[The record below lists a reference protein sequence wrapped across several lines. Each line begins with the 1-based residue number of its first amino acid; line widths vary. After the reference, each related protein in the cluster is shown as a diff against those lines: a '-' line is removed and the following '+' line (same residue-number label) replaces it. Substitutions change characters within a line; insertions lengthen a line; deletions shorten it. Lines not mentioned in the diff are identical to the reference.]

1 MKIFFVL
8 FLLFVSCKTTEL
20 KKVKTR
26 TTEKTIA
33 TKDSNQQQYLLATL
47 KNPNTVK
54 DVKSLIVN
62 SGLTWNS
69 LEIDDNSLKVA
80 SIAVP
85 SDKKSFWIKKLLTTG
100 VFSDVTLASKDAI
113 HEKKEILKNTL
124 VKISKTQC
132 RGNCPSY
139 ELTLLNNGTLY
150 FKGIKNVVFIGSK
163 SFLVK
168 SKNLKTIKALFA
180 KTEFNIHPKS
190 YIDSTL
196 KDIQSTFITYNNKQI
211 EITLWH
217 KVPKEL
223 VLAYKT
229 VEDILYEKKLI

>member
-8 FLLFVSCKTTEL
+8 FLLFVGCKTTEL

-33 TKDSNQQQYLLATL
+33 TEDTNQQQYLLATL

-62 SGLTWNS
+62 SGLTWNH

-100 VFSDVTLASKDAI
+100 VFSDVTLASKDVI
-113 HEKKEILKNTL
+113 HQKKEILKNTL

-139 ELTLLNNGTLY
+139 ELTLLNNGTFH

-163 SFLVK
+163 SFLLK
-168 SKNLKTIKALFA
+168 HEKLKTIKTLFA

-190 YIDSTL
+190 YVDNNL

-229 VEDILYEKKLI
+229 VEDILFEKKLI